1 LAGSRLSVALDDGGL
16 ELPAVGRVA
25 IFAPDADFDLSALA
39 QDQLEIVQSFHPDH
53 ASYNARGY
61 SCVTE
66 CGTDYAASLVCLPR
80 SKRQARALIA
90 SAEAATPNG
99 ILIVDGQKVSGVESV
114 LREMRV
120 RVPIAGIIS
129 KSHGKLFWFKVDG
142 CCFSDWAQPGMTVN
156 SDGFLT
162 VPGIFS
168 ADAVD
173 PASALL
179 ATHLPPKLGR
189 VVADLGAG
197 WGYLATQILTRE
209 SVEAVHLIEAEQMAL
224 DCSRR
229 NVEDPR
235 AFFHWADGTSWR
247 PSYAVDTVVMNPPF
261 HVGRRGDPALG
272 QSFIATAAAILGN
285 SGHLWM
291 VANRHLPYE
300 TALNSL
306 FVKVEEPFGTSK
318 FKVLHAQRPSRLK
331 R

>member
-1 LAGSRLSVALDDGGL
+1 LDDGGL
-16 ELPAVGRVA
+16 ELPAVGRLA

-120 RVPIAGIIS
+120 RVPIAGTIS

-235 AFFHWADGTSWR
+235 AFFPLGRWHQLAPVICGRYRGDEPAVSCRPAWR
-247 PSYAVDTVVMNPPF
+247 PSAWAVVYCHCSRDIGQFWSPVDGGQPSF
-261 HVGRRGDPALG
+261 AL
-272 QSFIATAAAILGN
+272 
-285 SGHLWM
+285 
-291 VANRHLPYE
+291 
-300 TALNSL
+300 
-306 FVKVEEPFGTSK
+306 
-318 FKVLHAQRPSRLK
+318 
-331 R
+331 